1 VEWSKTK
8 PGSALTDKFCVLAH
22 DLNNKFGVIAGYC
35 ELLAEKADPNSELKS
50 RLLEVKQLAFA
61 MAARVN
67 GHECRMNALLAEQP
81 KWDVGAAE
89 YCREHRRIC
98 SKPTDDNAAANLE
111 RVRMLLKEL
120 QAIDEWNRKS
130 DENITDVSFR
140 AREARRGELI
150 KEISSLVNNGSPPP
164 DRQYGFLLLQE

>member
-8 PGSALTDKFCVLAH
+8 PGSGLSKKFCVLAH

-67 GHECRMNALLAEQP
+67 GHECRMNTLLAEQP
-81 KWDVGAAE
+81 KWDVGGAE
-89 YCREHRRIC
+89 YCRDQRRVC
-98 SKPTDDNAAANLE
+98 FKQRDDNENANLG
-111 RVRMLLKEL
+111 RVRMLLREL

-150 KEISSLVNNGSPPP
+150 EEISSLVNNGSRPPN
-164 DRQYGFLLLQE
+164 RQYGFLLLQE